1 GVRGRR
7 DKSGHYEQARS
18 PGDHTQGQALAVGQ
32 VLEPVGRFAT
42 RNANEFMGG
51 PGSPRSWGQLSYV
64 SRETR
69 IARPP
74 QERVT
79 ARELGR
85 ESRGGFHSAARA
97 RAARATGALGQD
109 TWWPRRRTPLT
120 QIIQTWGMV
129 WPPGESNLLC
139 RQVFSTPP
147 EATHEYTACLATA
160 PRFLRTADHRGALP
174 RRPDQ

>member
-1 GVRGRR
+1 MAFLEKRGYRYRIIFRYDGQRFTHTLRTTDRR
-7 DKSGHYEQARS
+7 EAETLKGGIEKTLMRLEQ
-18 PGDHTQGQALAVGQ
+18 HLLA
-32 VLEPVGRFAT
+32 
-42 RNANEFMGG
+42 
-51 PGSPRSWGQLSYV
+51 
-64 SRETR
+64 
-69 IARPP
+69 
-74 QERVT
+74 
-79 ARELGR
+79 
-85 ESRGGFHSAARA
+85 
-97 RAARATGALGQD
+97 
-109 TWWPRRRTPLT
+109 